1 MGRHEDEVGG
11 GTLFVWGEGG
21 LADVSA
27 PASESSEE
35 PSAPDLIDV
44 LTIGRADSEPDETGP
59 RACSRAETLA
69 FDEEDGGIARKQ
81 TKRLPRRQRHQ
92 FTSDKDY
99 CNDPDELIRRAEARK
114 RERRTGDGPS
124 LFMRAA
130 GALARR
136 DYSRRDLGR
145 KLRKGLKDGETPE
158 EAETVLERLESSG
171 YLSDRRFAENRARVR
186 SQSLGNA
193 RIRRELSM
201 SGVSRE
207 NIDRAIEQIEEPEE
221 LRALRVWKRRF
232 SELPED
238 RKERD
243 RQVRY
248 LLYRGFSMSSVSRVL
263 RGEVYEPDDEEGF

>member
-1 MGRHEDEVGG
+1 MSTVSCQFPHDPVPVNACDGDGADFIVQVLPQCVELHIVGG
-11 GTLFVWGEGG
+11 
-21 LADVSA
+21 VSGVEF
-27 PASESSEE
+27 S
-35 PSAPDLIDV
+35 V
-44 LTIGRADSEPDETGP
+44 
-59 RACSRAETLA
+59 
-69 FDEEDGGIARKQ
+69 FFFK
-81 TKRLPRRQRHQ
+81 LPRR
-92 FTSDKDY
+92 
-99 CNDPDELIRRAEARK
+99 AERVLQ
-114 RERRTGDGPS
+114 S
-124 LFMRAA
+124 
-130 GALARR
+130 
-136 DYSRRDLGR
+136 
-145 KLRKGLKDGETPE
+145 
-158 EAETVLERLESSG
+158 EAPLVH
-171 YLSDRRFAENRARVR
+171 RFAENRARVR

-263 RGEVYEPDDEEGF
+263 RGEVSEPDDEEGF